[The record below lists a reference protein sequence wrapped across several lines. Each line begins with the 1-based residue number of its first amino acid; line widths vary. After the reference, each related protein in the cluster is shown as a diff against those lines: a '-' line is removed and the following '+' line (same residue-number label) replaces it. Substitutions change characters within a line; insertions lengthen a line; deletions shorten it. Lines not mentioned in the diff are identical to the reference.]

1 MRRISLLFAVVI
13 TIPALTF
20 VLVKSCRRT
29 AQRQRSVA
37 GVVDELKKKRGREF
51 LDVYPDLYQL
61 TGILLVAIKGTRRL
75 EVWTTTAPGKP
86 YRFRKR
92 YGFTGFSGHLGPK
105 RQSGDRQIPEGIYDL
120 TGLNPNSRHHVSVR
134 VGYPNAVDLKFAS
147 AESRTDLGGDIFI
160 HGGNTTIGCI
170 PIGDRN
176 AEELFFLLAE
186 RPESRPQIIIMPV
199 DFRLKKH
206 RSYSGRTA
214 YEKQVYELIRKELQ
228 TRPEFF

>member
-1 MRRISLLFAVVI
+1 MRRLTLLLAVVI
-13 TIPALTF
+13 VIPAVTF
-20 VLVKSCRRT
+20 VLVKRSRNGPL
-29 AQRQRSVA
+29 RQRTVT
-37 GVVDELKKKRGREF
+37 GVVADLKKMRGREF
-51 LDVYPDLYQL
+51 LQTYPNLGEIND
-61 TGILLVAIKGTRRL
+61 ILLIAIKDKRRL
-75 EVWTTTAPGKP
+75 EVWTRLARDKLF
-86 YRFRKR
+86 RFRKR
-92 YGFTGFSGHLGPK
+92 YGFTGFSGRLGPK
-105 RQSGDRQIPEGIYDL
+105 RLSGDRQIPEGIYDL
-120 TGLNPNSRHHVSVR
+120 TGLNPNSRHHVSIR

-176 AEELFFLLAE
+176 TEELFILLAE

-228 TRPEFF
+228 RIA